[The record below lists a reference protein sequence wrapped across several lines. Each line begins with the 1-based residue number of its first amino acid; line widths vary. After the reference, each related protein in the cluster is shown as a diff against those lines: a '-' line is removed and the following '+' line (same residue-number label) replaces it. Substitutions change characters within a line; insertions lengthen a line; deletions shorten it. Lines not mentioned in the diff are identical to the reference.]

1 MNKKLILTL
10 ILTAVLTGSNLMFAS
25 VTFADAGEDLP
36 DGTYTMDL
44 DTMASSFS
52 SSSLEDTTEAEDVD
66 TDTYEDSESVD
77 NLDPALVE
85 EATQLLEYSDQMA
98 PLLEYEKK
106 AWNAYYK
113 NDYVNASNR
122 KQEYLLVTNTII
134 PNYKKFLSGIQHIK
148 PIHPELAKMHAK
160 YVKGATIEMEGFI
173 LFQKYVSKT
182 KLNDDILDKSNAKLD
197 VGGNLL
203 LQFDK
208 EMEAYISKFL
218 PAQ

>member
-1 MNKKLILTL
+1 MLTL
-10 ILTAVLTGSNLMFAS
+10 MLTAILTGSNVMFAS
-25 VTFADAGEDLP
+25 ATFAATDDVLP

-44 DTMASSFS
+44 ETMASSFS
-52 SSSLEDTTEAEDVD
+52 ASSLDDPAEEPVD
-66 TDTYEDSESVD
+66 QDTYDDSESID
-77 NLDPALVE
+77 DLDPALVE
-85 EATQLLEYSDQMA
+85 EATQFLEYSDQMT

-106 AWNAYYK
+106 AWTAYYK
-113 NDYVNASNR
+113 NDYVNPSNR

-134 PNYKKFLSGIQHIK
+134 PNYKKFLTGIKQIK
-148 PIHPELAKMHAK
+148 PIHPELVKMHAK
-160 YVKGATIEMEGFI
+160 YVKGATLEMEGFL

-197 VGGNLL
+197 VGGDLL

>member
-1 MNKKLILTL
+1 MKRKLMLTL
-10 ILTAVLTGSNLMFAS
+10 VLTAVLTGSNVMFANA
-25 VTFADAGEDLP
+25 TFAATDDVLP

-44 DTMASSFS
+44 ETMASSFS
-52 SSSLEDTTEAEDVD
+52 ASSLEDPPVAVD
-66 TDTYEDSESVD
+66 QDTYDESESVE

-85 EATQLLEYSDQMA
+85 EATQFLEYSDQMA

-106 AWNAYYK
+106 AWTAYYK
-113 NDYVNASNR
+113 NDYVNNTNR
-122 KQEYLLVTNTII
+122 KQEYALVTNTII
-134 PNYKKFLSGIQHIK
+134 PNYKKFLTGIKQIK
-148 PIHPELAKMHAK
+148 PTHPELAKMHAK
-160 YVKGATIEMEGFI
+160 YIKGATLEMEGFL

-197 VGGNLL
+197 VGGDLL